1 MKCEILE
8 NPENGKLIKTLED
21 IPFTL
26 NGKDYVVPRGFTS
39 NGCSVPR
46 FLWSLLSPAI
56 DNTTIKASCVHDYLY
71 QKGICTRLEADEFY
85 KAQLLKNGFPN
96 WKANLVY
103 VGVRAGGYSHWLQK

>member
-8 NPENGKLIKTLED
+8 NPENGKVIKTLED

-26 NGKDYVVPRGFTS
+26 NGKDYVVPAGFTS

-56 DNTTIKASCVHDYLY
+56 DNTTIKASCVHDWLY
-71 QKGICTRLEADEFY
+71 ENHVCTRKEADQWY
-85 KAQLLKNGFPN
+85 RDDLKANGYPT

-103 VGVRAGGYSHWLQK
+103 VGVRVGGGSHW